1 MSDDTASRG
10 VSLRWAAAFGALATL
25 ITGGL
30 LAYRDGSILTALAV
44 APLAAGLI
52 GSSLRRTWGVFA
64 TIGGATLLLVAFGVG
79 EVPAWAAMIAVGGLA
94 VMVPGLLRTFRFDS
108 AAAAAWMALAGLSGG
123 GAALAWNELD
133 VDEPI
138 AVPDLRKPVADD
150 GWDFRFRWSADY
162 DDEAPCHGSR
172 YR

>member
-1 MSDDTASRG
+1 MTEEHANKG
-10 VSLRWAAAFGALATL
+10 VSLRWAAAFGALATV

-30 LAYRDGSILTALAV
+30 LAYRDGSVLTALVV

-52 GSSLRRTWGVFA
+52 GSSLRKTWGVFA

-94 VMVPGLLRTFRFDS
+94 VMTPALLQTFRFDA
-108 AAAAAWMALAGLSGG
+108 AAAAAWMTLAGLSGG

-133 VDEPI
+133 VAEAPM
-138 AVPDLRKPVADD
+138 APDLQKPVAPEVS
-150 GWDFRFRWSADY
+150 WDYRVRWRTERA
-162 DDEAPCHGSR
+162 ERRPCR
-172 YR
+172 YRR